1 MFRISVIKSS
11 SRAFQA
17 ACPFTSANF
26 ANAGID
32 LSFLMKS
39 NKVKFSDVNKDVS
52 RTLLGYQDIFSL
64 QFQFGRPKT
73 LWFRPLSAIG
83 IAY

>member
-52 RTLLGYQDIFSL
+52 RTFNVQVSSL
-64 QFQFGRPKT
+64 
-73 LWFRPLSAIG
+73 
-83 IAY
+83 